1 MVQRGSAA
9 PVRGVETGMSAST
22 LTRPTSVLRDRT
34 LTAAV
39 GSYVDTDGVRRAP
52 AVVGTY
58 PGTTSAVGAYAG
70 RPAAVGSYV
79 RSER

>member
-1 MVQRGSAA
+1 
-9 PVRGVETGMSAST
+9 MSAST
-22 LTRPTSVLRDRT
+22 LTRPTSVLRDRVQPV
-34 LTAAV
+34 TAPV

-52 AVVGTY
+52 AAVGTY
-58 PGTTSAVGAYAG
+58 PGTTSSVGAYAG